1 MDSPIAV
8 VDIDG
13 VLADARHRQHH
24 VQVYPKNWDAFF
36 RAAPY
41 DEPLPEGFAVVR
53 ELASRYEIVYLSG
66 RPERIREATQ
76 RWLTKHDAPG
86 GRLVLR
92 KDHDRR
98 PARVMKLAAL
108 RKLAKQHE
116 IAVVVDDEPEVCE
129 TFQTAGFQ
137 TFQATWANLDDA
149 RPT

>member
-76 RWLTKHDAPG
+76 RWLTKHDAPA

-98 PARVMKLAAL
+98 PAPIMKLAVL
-108 RKLAKQHE
+108 RKLAKQHS
-116 IAVVVDDEPEVCE
+116 IAIVVDDEPEVCE
-129 TFQTAGFQ
+129 AFQTAGFQ
-137 TFQATWANLDDA
+137 TYQATWANLDDA

>member
-41 DEPLPEGFAVVR
+41 DEPLAEGFAVVR
-53 ELASRYEIVYLSG
+53 ELATRYEIVYLSG

-76 RWLTKHDAPG
+76 RWLTKHDAPE

-92 KDHDRR
+92 RDHDRR
-98 PARVMKLAAL
+98 PASVMKLATL
-108 RKLAKQHE
+108 RKLAKQNPV
-116 IAVVVDDEPEVCE
+116 AVAVDDEPAVCE
-129 TFQTAGFQ
+129 AYETAGFQ
-137 TFQATWANLDDA
+137 TFRATWANLDDA

>member
-76 RWLTKHDAPG
+76 RWLTKHDAPA

-98 PARVMKLAAL
+98 PAKVMKLVTV
-108 RKLAKQHE
+108 RKLAQQHS

-129 TFQTAGFQ
+129 AFQTAGFQ
-137 TFQATWANLDDA
+137 TFRATWANLDDA